1 MFFSR
6 NIMYIKEASGF
17 SAALRWHSAIKKLTR
32 EEYEEIKRALNVA
45 HEAFVKWAT
54 PGAWTSSDAD
64 MDSLRG
70 LLGRVNDSGLRI
82 NMMSNHEV
90 ASEIHRQLRSR
101 RLVFVPPHW
110 EVNWYLEGERAKR
123 IREATRG
130 DSPIQHESAGGGT
143 TRQAVSVRATSAQP
157 MFALSD
163 GQPFEYTSDIVGG
176 DVDQLAA
183 STNNPKY
190 AAKMLGYDQ
199 KTFGW
204 MLHEFKPSNGLG
216 PADNVIWH
224 DNGDVYFR
232 GNFVANF
239 HDWAD

>member
-32 EEYEEIKRALNVA
+32 EEYEEIELALNVA
-45 HEAFVKWAT
+45 HEEFVKWAT
-54 PGAWTSSDAD
+54 PGSWTSSDAD
-64 MDSLRG
+64 MSNLRG
-70 LLGRVNDSGLRI
+70 LLGRVNDRRLRI
-82 NMMSNHEV
+82 NMMSDHEV

-110 EVNWYLEGERAKR
+110 EVKWYLEEERAKR
-123 IREATRG
+123 SRAAKSA
-130 DSPIQHESAGGGT
+130 DSPIQHEPAGVGT
-143 TRQAVSVRATSAQP
+143 TRQAVSAGATSVQP
-157 MFALSD
+157 TTPLSD
-163 GQPFEYTSDIVGG
+163 GQPFEYTSDVPSG

-183 STNNPKY
+183 STINPKY

-199 KTFGW
+199 KTFGR
-204 MLHEFKPSNGLG
+204 MLHEFKPANGLG

-224 DNGDVYFR
+224 DNGDVYFQ

>member
-32 EEYEEIKRALNVA
+32 KEYEEIKRALNVA

-54 PGAWTSSDAD
+54 SGAWTSSDAD

-110 EVNWYLEGERAKR
+110 
-123 IREATRG
+123 
-130 DSPIQHESAGGGT
+130 
-143 TRQAVSVRATSAQP
+143 
-157 MFALSD
+157 
-163 GQPFEYTSDIVGG
+163 
-176 DVDQLAA
+176 
-183 STNNPKY
+183 
-190 AAKMLGYDQ
+190 
-199 KTFGW
+199 
-204 MLHEFKPSNGLG
+204 
-216 PADNVIWH
+216 
-224 DNGDVYFR
+224 
-232 GNFVANF
+232 
-239 HDWAD
+239 